1 MQQSPILKINNLS
14 KSYQQGS
21 GSIEILQHLNLSVLP
36 GETVAIIGESGS
48 GKSTL
53 LSLIAGLDYPSSGE
67 VLIDGHSIAALD
79 EKTLTKFRGE
89 NLGIIFQ
96 QFHLMKHLTALQNVQ
111 LPLDILGYKNTKNM
125 ALDALKHVKLDHRAH
140 HLPHELSGGENQRV
154 AIARSFVVTPKLL
167 LADEPSGSLD
177 SVTGN
182 TVMDILFQAVKER
195 QMTLVLVTHNLELAK
210 RCDHVWVLKNGS
222 LIEKEDHAS

>member
-1 MQQSPILKINNLS
+1 MNQSPILKITRLS

-21 GSIEILQHLNLSVLP
+21 GSITILKDLNLSVFP

-53 LSLIAGLDYPSSGE
+53 LSLIAGLDHPSAGDVSIGGQSVFQLGE
-67 VLIDGHSIAALD
+67 K
-79 EKTLTKFRGE
+79 ELTKFRGQ

-111 LPLDILGYKNTKNM
+111 LPLDILGHKQSQDLAMK
-125 ALDALKHVKLDHRAH
+125 ALAHVKLEHRAH
-140 HLPHELSGGENQRV
+140 HLPQQLSGGENQRV

-177 SVTGN
+177 SSTGQ
-182 TVMDILFQAVKER
+182 TVMDILFKAVNER
-195 QMTLVLVTHNLELAK
+195 QMTLVLVTHNLELA
-210 RCDHVWVLKNGS
+210 RSCDHIWELKGGTLEPVS
-222 LIEKEDHAS
+222 